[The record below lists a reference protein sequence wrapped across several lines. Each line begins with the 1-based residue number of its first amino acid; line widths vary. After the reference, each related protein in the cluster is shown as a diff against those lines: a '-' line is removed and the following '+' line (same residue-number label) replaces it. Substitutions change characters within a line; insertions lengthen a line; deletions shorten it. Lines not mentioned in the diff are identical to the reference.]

1 MNVKQVI
8 IVRKDLNMR
17 KGKLCSQVAH
27 ASTAFMTRQLQ
38 ARINEFRSMANWYPS
53 PDVSY
58 MIKLTPEQEAWVS
71 GIFTKIVL
79 FVNSEEEFHDVA
91 AKAEAAGLPV
101 EKIQDNGLTAFHG
114 ELTWT
119 TCGIGPA
126 DSDLIDSVTR
136 HLKLL

>member
-27 ASTAFMTRQLQ
+27 ASTAFLTRQLQ
-38 ARINEFRSMANWYPS
+38 AHLEDPHLRELRTFGSNEFK
-53 PDVSY
+53 
-58 MIKLTPEQEAWVS
+58 IKLTPEQQAWVL

-91 AKAEAAGLPV
+91 AKAEAVGLPV
-101 EKIQDNGLTAFHG
+101 EKIQDNGLTVFHG